1 MSHYIYYH
9 LTTGYETKNIVAN
22 NIRCATNDTEQKAF
36 FGNIRTNITQ
46 KDGSN
51 VSLYFKIDDEVV
63 FSTISKKTD
72 TEMRGIIKKYSELS
86 HPPIYYSEVIN
97 ANIADSEKDE
107 LRDYAIPNIRVS
119 VRDAMAS
126 INRSKR
132 SVLITLLDAILFD
145 KSEKKLILLVKDE
158 NEFAD
163 YIKSLSALLP
173 KSFIDKI
180 GFCVGCAQVPYKL
193 TYKNAHEELLP
204 IPIKIWGLTDKSSLK
219 LQDYCNVIDASD
231 INNCTDYIRTQT
243 ALASILESYDF
254 GDSDIVNS
262 FRDSTECAFS
272 STGEFDQQRFIE
284 AVAIWNFENRTDI
297 SSANI
302 ILTLAKTHDICK
314 DITTTAFNILIADP
328 NNITNILRYTFIDLY
343 KKGKLHEDTL
353 FNFYLSFLSRKK
365 PVTDEEKELYKKENS
380 LFFDL
385 IIKEKTGK
393 RLIDYLNK
401 LNNPSYQINTCI
413 RLTERIIDDIR
424 KNEDDVISIIIKNE
438 NFVEKVIDYF
448 ARQFEIRE
456 DIKDQVTDTLIN
468 IKNKDTRTLIAS
480 FLVLSVYSLAGH
492 EKTSLM
498 SIRESE
504 IIDFLDR
511 CHTPYDK
518 ISNLIDIFNY
528 AYIITE
534 NQKYSNYRIELIN
547 GFFLDSIGKH
557 WIGNILKELSPSELL
572 KIINDVLG
580 NEINY
585 VGLRSLIEKILLN
598 ENYVKTQIPL
608 GSEIWEKYI
617 KFFRPHAD
625 SGNNAIKEY
634 LNKKNDE
641 QDISDWLANDRCE
654 FAEECYSTLSPAN
667 KDKIKTGLKSIEVSQ
682 SNAQGVMPRKA
693 KEYEFDG
700 ITIPRSKRITV
711 VESIIDTFG
720 MVKKNNIKRKKELS
734 PIGIWSFILAIISLV
749 ILCIPSIVLPL
760 GLGNVTFEIFI
771 DKFTDYFLPWFVA
784 IPICVY
790 LVTMLLYA
798 LSREVNKQIKLRKT
812 IKTSILCCLLPVLCF
827 VLAFIICYFANIEA
841 LFKIQ

>member
-51 VSLYFKIDDEVV
+51 VILYFKIDDEVI

-72 TEMRGIIKKYSELS
+72 TEMRGIIKKYSDIS

-107 LRDYAIPNIRVS
+107 LREYAIPNIRVS
-119 VRDAMAS
+119 IRDAIVS

-132 SVLITLLDAILFD
+132 NVLITLLDAILFD

-193 TYKNAHEELLP
+193 TYKNANEELLP

-219 LQDYCNVIDASD
+219 LQDYCNVIDVSD
-231 INNCTDYIRTQT
+231 TNNCTDYIRTQT
-243 ALASILESYDF
+243 ALASILENYDF
-254 GDSDIVNS
+254 GDSDIINA
-262 FRDSTECAFS
+262 FRDSTDGAFS
-272 STGEFDQQRFIE
+272 DTGEFDQQRFIE
-284 AVAIWNFENRTDI
+284 AVAIWNFENRTDT
-297 SSANI
+297 SSADI
-302 ILTLAKTHDICK
+302 ILTLAKKHNICK
-314 DITTTAFNILIADP
+314 DITTTAFNILVANP
-328 NNITNILRYTFIDLY
+328 NNITDILRYTFIDLY
-343 KKGKLHEDTL
+343 KKDKLHEDTL
-353 FNFYLSFLSRKK
+353 FNFYLSHLTRRR
-365 PVTDEEKELYKKENS
+365 PLNDEEKELLKNENA
-380 LFFDL
+380 LFSEL
-385 IIKEKTGK
+385 IIKDKMGK
-393 RLIDYLNK
+393 RLIDYLSK
-401 LNNPSYQINTCI
+401 LNNPSTQINACI
-413 RLTERIIDDIR
+413 KVTEKIIDDIR
-424 KNEDDVISIIIKNE
+424 KDEDNGISIIIKNE
-438 NFVEKVIDYF
+438 TFIEKVIDCF
-448 ARQFEIRE
+448 SRQFEISE
-456 DIKDQVTDTLIN
+456 DIKDQVTDALIK

-480 FLVLSVYSLAGH
+480 FLILSVYSLTGH
-492 EKTSLM
+492 EKIKLM
-498 SIRESE
+498 SIRETE
-504 IIDFLDR
+504 IIDYLDVR
-511 CHTPYDK
+511 HTPYEK
-518 ISNLIDIFNY
+518 IANLIDIFNY

-547 GFFLDSIGKH
+547 GFFLDSTGKP
-557 WIGNILKELSPSELL
+557 WIGNILKALSPSELL

-580 NEINY
+580 NRINY

-625 SGNNAIKEY
+625 SGNNSIKEY

-641 QDISDWLANDRCE
+641 QEISDWLANDRVK

-667 KDKIKTGLKSIEVSQ
+667 KDKIKNGLKSIEVSQ
-682 SNAQGVMPRKA
+682 SNDQGVMPRKA
-693 KEYEFDG
+693 KEYDFDEL
-700 ITIPRSKRITV
+700 TIPHSKRITV

-720 MVKKNNIKRKKELS
+720 MVKKNNIKRKKDLS

-760 GLGNVTFEIFI
+760 GLGNVTFRIFI
-771 DKFTDYFLPWFVA
+771 DKFTNYFLPWFVA

-798 LSREVNKQIKLRKT
+798 LSREADKQIKLQKT
-812 IKTSILCCLLPVLCF
+812 IKTSILCCLLPVFCF
-827 VLAFIICYFANIEA
+827 ALAYIICYFANIEA